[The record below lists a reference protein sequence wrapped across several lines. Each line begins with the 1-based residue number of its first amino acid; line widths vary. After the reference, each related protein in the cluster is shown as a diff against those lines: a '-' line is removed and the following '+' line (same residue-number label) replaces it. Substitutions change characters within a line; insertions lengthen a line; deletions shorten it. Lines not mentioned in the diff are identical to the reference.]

1 MTNTP
6 ERPSAPSVGRVSE
19 PSASIEPLSIE
30 QLPGAQSPAK
40 TRATAVLPTPLDPVI
55 MRCMPGR
62 RVSVSAR
69 TRVVV
74 FSPERVSEFWSDV
87 VGVGS
92 DLEDEGGIGSM

>member
-1 MTNTP
+1 M
-6 ERPSAPSVGRVSE
+6 
-19 PSASIEPLSIE
+19 
-30 QLPGAQSPAK
+30 
-40 TRATAVLPTPLDPVI
+40 
-55 MRCMPGR
+55 
-62 RVSVSAR
+62 SAR